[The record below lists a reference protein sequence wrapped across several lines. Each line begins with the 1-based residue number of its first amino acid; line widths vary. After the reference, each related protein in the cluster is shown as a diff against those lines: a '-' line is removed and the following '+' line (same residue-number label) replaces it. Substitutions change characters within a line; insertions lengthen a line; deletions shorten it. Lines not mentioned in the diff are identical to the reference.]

1 MNNTLMYLA
10 YSLGGTTLVAGS
22 FFLATALS
30 GTPMNAMRGVGG
42 LFRPEPS
49 AEVTPETAPPEVE
62 EQLEGDTRSDDQIF
76 DAARSPLTAFT
87 LQDPFS
93 TQELSTLE
101 HRLRLKLE
109 EIDRRTRSLD
119 EREAHLDRDAEY
131 LERQFKELDRLKA
144 VILTESDEAQA
155 VGDEIEANRR
165 AFAAREVQVYKSMA
179 PQFEEGEAEVGA
191 AKLVD
196 VYDAEEAAKILRHL
210 PDERVTELMTAILV
224 AFPDKHRDYM
234 RAYQLAKTP

>member
-1 MNNTLMYLA
+1 MNNTLMYVA
-10 YSLGGTTLVAGS
+10 YSLGGATLVAGS

-30 GTPMNAMRGVGG
+30 GTPMNAMKGVGG
-42 LFRPEPS
+42 LFPPEPV
-49 AEVTPETAPPEVE
+49 AVVTPEPEGSEVE
-62 EQLEGDTRSDDQIF
+62 VMLEGDTRSDTQLF
-76 DAARSPLTAFT
+76 DAARAPLTAFT

-101 HRLRLKLE
+101 NRLRLKLE
-109 EIDRRTRSLD
+109 ELDRRGRSLD

-144 VILTESDEAQA
+144 AILTESDEARA

-165 AFAAREVQVYKSMA
+165 SLAAREVQVYKSMA

-191 AKLVD
+191 AKLID

>member
-1 MNNTLMYLA
+1 MSNTLKYVA
-10 YSLGGTTLVAGS
+10 YALGGTTLVAGS

-30 GTPMNAMRGVGG
+30 GTPLNAMKGVGG
-42 LFRPEPS
+42 LFPPEPS
-49 AEVTPETAPPEVE
+49 AVVTTPAGPREIE
-62 EQLEGDTRSDDQIF
+62 EQLEGDTRSDEQIF
-76 DAARSPLTAFT
+76 DAARAPLTAFM
-87 LQDPFS
+87 LDDPFS
-93 TQELSTLE
+93 AQELSTIE

-109 EIDRRTRSLD
+109 ELDRRGRSLD

-131 LERQFKELDRLKA
+131 LGRQFKELDRLKA
-144 VILTESDEAQA
+144 AILTESDEARA
-155 VGDEIEANRR
+155 VGDEIEANRK
-165 AFAAREVQVYKSMA
+165 ALAAREVQVYKSMA
-179 PQFEEGEAEVGA
+179 PQFEEGEAEMGA

-210 PDERVTELMTAILV
+210 PDDRVTELMTAILV

>member
-10 YSLGGTTLVAGS
+10 YGLGGTTLVAGS
-22 FFLATALS
+22 FFLAIALS
-30 GTPMNAMRGVGG
+30 GTPMNAMKGVGG
-42 LFRPEPS
+42 LFPPKPT
-49 AEVTPETAPPEVE
+49 ADVTPQTAPLEVE
-62 EQLEGDTRSDDQIF
+62 QQLEGDTRSVDQIF
-76 DAARSPLTAFT
+76 DAARSPLTAFS

-109 EIDRRTRSLD
+109 EVDRRGRSLD
-119 EREAHLDRDAEY
+119 EREGHLDRDAEY
-131 LERQFKELDRLKA
+131 LERQFKELERIKA
-144 VILTESDEAQA
+144 TILTQSDEAQA

-224 AFPDKHRDYM
+224 AFPDKHRNYM

>member
-1 MNNTLMYLA
+1 MNNSLMYVA
-10 YSLGGTTLVAGS
+10 YGLGGTTLVAGS

-30 GTPMNAMRGVGG
+30 GTPMNAMKGVGG
-42 LFRPEPS
+42 LFPPEPS
-49 AEVTPETAPPEVE
+49 AVVTPETKVPEVE
-62 EQLEGDTRSDDQIF
+62 EQLEGDTRSDEQVF

-87 LQDPFS
+87 LEDPFS

-109 EIDRRTRSLD
+109 ELDGRARSLD

-131 LERQFKELDRLKA
+131 LERQFKELARLKA
-144 VILTESDEAQA
+144 VILTESDEARA
-155 VGDEIEANRR
+155 VGDEIEANRLSL
-165 AFAAREVQVYKSMA
+165 AAREVQVYKSMA
-179 PQFEEGEAEVGA
+179 PQFEEGEAEVAA

-196 VYDAEEAAKILRHL
+196 VYDPQEAAKILRHL

-224 AFPDKHRDYM
+224 AFPDKHRDFM

>member
-1 MNNTLMYLA
+1 MSNTLKYVA
-10 YSLGGTTLVAGS
+10 YGLGGTTLVAGS

-30 GTPMNAMRGVGG
+30 GTPINAMKGVGG
-42 LFRPEPS
+42 LFPAKPEVV
-49 AEVTPETAPPEVE
+49 VTPSSRPLEVE
-62 EQLEGDTRSDDQIF
+62 EELERDTRSSEQIF
-76 DAARSPLTAFT
+76 DAARSPLTAFI

-93 TQELSTLE
+93 AQELSTLE

-109 EIDRRTRSLD
+109 ELERRGRSLD

-144 VILTESDEAQA
+144 AILTESDEARA
-155 VGDEIEANRR
+155 VGDEIEANRK
-165 AFAAREVQVYKSMA
+165 ALAAREVQVYKSMA
-179 PQFEEGEAEVGA
+179 PQFEDGEAEMAA

-196 VYDAEEAAKILRHL
+196 VYDAAEAAKILRHL

-224 AFPDKHRDYM
+224 AFPDEHRDYM
-234 RAYQLAKTP
+234 RAYQLAKSL